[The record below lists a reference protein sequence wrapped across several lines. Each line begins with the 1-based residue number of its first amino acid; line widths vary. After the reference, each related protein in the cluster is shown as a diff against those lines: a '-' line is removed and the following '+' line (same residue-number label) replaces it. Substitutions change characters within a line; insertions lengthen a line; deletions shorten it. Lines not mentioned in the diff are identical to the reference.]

1 MKSMEKE
8 SDLNLLHPRSMAAV
22 IRDGYRLYMSSF
34 KKLFSS
40 SWIVAIVYAIAFALM
55 MGNMVNNVVP
65 MQTVIKAFGP
75 QAVMADPA
83 YASTS
88 LMSVLTAIF
97 FALAALLLAAQ
108 AFHVFGEHQQS
119 GAISRPTHWYGRLC
133 LPSFLRLL
141 PVALWVMLLWV
152 VISAGFTAV
161 VYGIL
166 SLGIVGNVW
175 KSIASLCLLALLAII
190 VMALLVPLA
199 YTVMRKMQASF
210 HSPQGEKNKLPPL
223 FIPEQ
228 SSSTRSLSL
237 LSPPFKGYVRGL
249 RHWGLLFAT
258 LFVVYIFT
266 ELLTLVCE
274 LPAVIIAIANTEAYA
289 GLALGDPLGL
299 PDHIV
304 PMTYCVFTL
313 AGFIQAYVHLS
324 TLFPLYYAYGSIE
337 QQETERM
344 KIEH

>member
-1 MKSMEKE
+1 MIMEKE

-34 KKLFSS
+34 KKLFRS
-40 SWIVAIVYAIAFALM
+40 SWIVAIVYAVAFALM

-65 MQTVIKAFGP
+65 MQTVIKAFGS
-75 QAVMADPA
+75 QAIMANPS
-83 YASTS
+83 YASTP
-88 LMSVLTAIF
+88 LMTVLTTVLF
-97 FALAALLLAAQ
+97 VLAAMLLAAQ
-108 AFHVFGEHQQS
+108 GFCAFGEHIEN
-119 GAISRPTHWYGRLC
+119 GVISRTQKWYGRFC
-133 LPSFLRLL
+133 LRQFVKML
-141 PVALWVMLLWV
+141 PVVFWLLV
-152 VISAGFTAV
+152 LSIIISAVFSAV

-166 SLGIVGNVW
+166 SLGVVGNIW
-175 KSIASLCLLALLAII
+175 KSIASLCLLALLFII

-199 YTVMRKMQASF
+199 YTVMRAMLA
-210 HSPQGEKNKLPPL
+210 PKLQLMPP
-223 FIPEQ
+223 I
-228 SSSTRSLSL
+228 
-237 LSPPFKGYVRGL
+237 KGYARGL

-337 QQETERM
+337 QQEAERLN
-344 KIEH
+344 IGD